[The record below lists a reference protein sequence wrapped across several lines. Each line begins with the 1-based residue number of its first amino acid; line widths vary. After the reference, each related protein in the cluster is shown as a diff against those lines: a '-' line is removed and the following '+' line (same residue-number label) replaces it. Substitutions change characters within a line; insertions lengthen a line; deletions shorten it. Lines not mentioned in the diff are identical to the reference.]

1 MEKNKLNPAEKN
13 KLNPAER
20 AEVVFAEAAEAQA
33 GTEDGEGAELESLVL
48 RFGQPYIFDGREYTE
63 VDLSGLEDVTAGV
76 LESVGKIVSK
86 KNPGMNPALLE
97 MSMPFCNHL
106 AQRVAGLTLEFFTKL
121 PAKEAIKL
129 KAMVTNF
136 LYGGDGED

>member
-1 MEKNKLNPAEKN
+1 MEKDKIGA
-13 KLNPAER
+13 AER
-20 AEVVFAEAAEAQA
+20 ADMEALEAQA
-33 GTEDGEGAELESLVL
+33 KGEEDAEPEDLIL
-48 RFGQPYIFDGREYTE
+48 RFAKPYKFGGQEYTE

-86 KNPGMNPALLE
+86 KAPGLNPALLE
-97 MSMPFCNHL
+97 MSMQFCNYL
-106 AQRVAGLTLEFFTKL
+106 AQRVAKLPLEFFTGL

>member
-1 MEKNKLNPAEKN
+1 MEKNKLDT
-13 KLNPAER
+13 AER
-20 AEVVFAEAAEAQA
+20 ADMEAVEAQA
-33 GTEDGEGAELESLVL
+33 EAEDGEDTEPEDLVL
-48 RFGQPYIFDGREYTE
+48 RFGKPYKFGGQEYTE

-76 LESVGKIVSK
+76 LENVGKIAAK
-86 KNPGMNPALLE
+86 KNPGMNPALQE
-97 MSMPFCNHL
+97 MSLTFCTYL
-106 AQRVAGLTLEFFTKL
+106 AQRVAKLPLEFFTGL

>member
-1 MEKNKLNPAEKN
+1 MEKNKLDT
-13 KLNPAER
+13 AER
-20 AEVVFAEAAEAQA
+20 ADMEAMEAQA
-33 GTEDGEGAELESLVL
+33 GAEDGEDTEPEDLIL
-48 RFGQPYIFDGREYTE
+48 RFAKPYKFGGQEYTE

-76 LESVGKIVSK
+76 LESVGKIAAK
-86 KNPGMNPALLE
+86 KNPGMNPALQE
-97 MSMPFCNHL
+97 MSLTFCTYL
-106 AQRVAGLTLEFFTKL
+106 AQRVAKLPLEFFTGL

>member
-1 MEKNKLNPAEKN
+1 MEKNKLDT
-13 KLNPAER
+13 AER
-20 AEVVFAEAAEAQA
+20 ADMEATEAQA
-33 GTEDGEGAELESLVL
+33 GAEDGEDTEPEDLIL
-48 RFGQPYIFDGREYTE
+48 RFAKPYKFGGQEYTE

-86 KNPGMNPALLE
+86 KAPGLNPALLE
-97 MSMPFCNHL
+97 MSMQFCNYL
-106 AQRVAGLTLEFFTKL
+106 AQRVAKLPLEFFTGL

-129 KAMVTNF
+129 KTMVTGF

>member
-1 MEKNKLNPAEKN
+1 MKKNELGTAEQAEMETTAT
-13 KLNPAER
+13 AQMQ
-20 AEVVFAEAAEAQA
+20 AEAEAGE
-33 GTEDGEGAELESLVL
+33 GTEPEDLVL
-48 RFGQPYIFDGREYTE
+48 RFGKPYKFGGVEYVE

-76 LESVGKIVSK
+76 LENVGKIVSK

-97 MSMPFCNHL
+97 MSMPFCNYL
-106 AQRVAGLTLEFFTKL
+106 AQRVAKLPLEFFTNL

-129 KAMVTNF
+129 KTMVTNF

>member
-1 MEKNKLNPAEKN
+1 MEKNKLDT
-13 KLNPAER
+13 AER
-20 AEVVFAEAAEAQA
+20 EDMEALEAQA
-33 GTEDGEGAELESLVL
+33 GTEDGEDTEPEDLIL
-48 RFGQPYIFDGREYTE
+48 RFAKPYKFGGQEYTE

-76 LESVGKIVSK
+76 LESVGKITAK
-86 KNPGMNPALLE
+86 KNPGMNPALQE
-97 MSMPFCNHL
+97 MSLTFCTYL
-106 AQRVAGLTLEFFTKL
+106 AQRVAKLPLEFFTGL